1 MKTFFVYTLLFSTLL
16 LSCRKS
22 KPADPDIPG
31 QDQAASGNKEQIT
44 TLDQGKHCYQNITDQ
59 DIDRIKFV
67 LNGKQISGSMR
78 FDNFQKQ
85 SYIGAINGHI
95 EGDVISVVYR
105 FRVNGYNNYRN
116 VYMKLDGEKLTFG
129 IGKEEAKGDS
139 AFIPDKST
147 IRYDGMMF
155 VKVDCNK

>member
-1 MKTFFVYTLLFSTLL
+1 MKIIFFCSLLFSTLI
-16 LSCRKS
+16 LSCQKS
-22 KPADPDIPG
+22 KSDQTSSAQDI
-31 QDQAASGNKEQIT
+31 SGTKTNEQQT
-44 TLDQGKHCYQNITDQ
+44 TLAQGKHCYQNIKDQ
-59 DIDRIKFV
+59 DIANVKFV
-67 LNGKQISGSMR
+67 VSGKQVSGSMR

-95 EGDVISVVYR
+95 DGNIISVVYR

-116 VYMKLDGEKLTFG
+116 IYMKLDGEKLTFG
-129 IGKEEAKGDS
+129 RGKEEAKGDS

-155 VKVDCNK
+155 IKVDCEK